1 MPKLFEVVLLLLF
14 GIPISAIDLRTH
26 RIPNRSLVAFALA
39 SMIGIF
45 LSDSDG
51 IFGRAI
57 FALLTGFI
65 SLLCHLLTGRA
76 IGMGDIK
83 LIACLSL
90 LVGAL
95 SILLNALIF
104 ATIFA
109 LIWRLKD
116 RAKRVPMAPW
126 LFIGTLAAILI

>member
-1 MPKLFEVVLLLLF
+1 
-14 GIPISAIDLRTH
+14 
-26 RIPNRSLVAFALA
+26 
-39 SMIGIF
+39 MIGIF